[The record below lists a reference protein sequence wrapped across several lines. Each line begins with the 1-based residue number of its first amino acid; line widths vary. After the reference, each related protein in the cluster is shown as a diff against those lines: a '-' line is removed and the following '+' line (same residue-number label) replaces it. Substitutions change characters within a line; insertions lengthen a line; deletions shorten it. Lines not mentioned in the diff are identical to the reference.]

1 MNVVKVYLK
10 EVHEEKPYTTEW
22 FKQFSDKEF
31 VKVTATWISFG
42 AECKKT
48 ILSELETIC
57 IHKASLFPE
66 LDTVSQYLRNR

>member
-22 FKQFSDKEF
+22 FKQFSNKEF

-42 AECKKT
+42 VECKKT
-48 ILSELETIC
+48 IVIDN
-57 IHKASLFPE
+57 K
-66 LDTVSQYLRNR
+66 V

>member
-1 MNVVKVYLK
+1 MSALYFNETDSDGKLK
-10 EVHEEKPYTTEW
+10 KHVI
-22 FKQFSDKEF
+22 KEL
-31 VKVTATWISFG
+31 IIP